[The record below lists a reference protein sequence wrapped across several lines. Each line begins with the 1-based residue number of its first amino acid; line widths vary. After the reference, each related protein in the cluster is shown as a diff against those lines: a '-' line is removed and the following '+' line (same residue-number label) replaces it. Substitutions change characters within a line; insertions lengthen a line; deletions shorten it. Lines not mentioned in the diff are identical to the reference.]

1 MKKRNVKLLVVA
13 TALIICLALSA
24 IAFTACNKDMRVS
37 YAEAQK
43 NWQAAEYKMV
53 TDELVVSADVGGEN
67 SSPITLTLSGYRAY
81 LGEEWV
87 MHYTLIPQGL
97 DAFLNGFVASLIE
110 NSGVDIVVKRTA
122 DGMLNI
128 TLSAIGMQLLSTS
141 VAESV
146 IGDYLPVFDFADS
159 TFYDAESLSGSE
171 DGSFSISG
179 DDSIAYI
186 LYQIAPILSK
196 NFGFDLL
203 PMLDEWLTLGDVT
216 GKVTFADG
224 NFATMTTSQDIEVY
238 IPDED
243 ALFLAYNVD
252 NFPDLVL
259 QFFEEKKIDFKIDTG
274 GSLGV
279 LTISINFADEFA
291 DGIRLSANVASHAEY
306 TLLSS
311 DATFDGIEAD
321 YAATH
326 GSANA

>member
-13 TALIICLALSA
+13 AALIICLALSA

-128 TLSAIGMQLLSTS
+128 SLSAIGMQLLSTS

-146 IGDYLPVFDFADS
+146 IGDYLPVFDFADN
-159 TFYDAESLSGSE
+159 TFYDAGDMSVSE

-203 PMLDEWLTLGDVT
+203 PMLDEWLTLGGVT

-224 NFATMTTSQDIEVY
+224 NFATMTTSQDITGFM
-238 IPDED
+238 PMED
-243 ALFLAYNVD
+243 AEFLIYNLEFFPMMLKNLF
-252 NFPDLVL
+252 
-259 QFFEEKKIDFKIDTG
+259 EKKIIRFDIPFGDKVLELDFSDIITD
-274 GSLGV
+274 GV
-279 LTISINFADEFA
+279 RIAGNVSTSAQYTI
-291 DGIRLSANVASHAEY
+291 
-306 TLLSS
+306 LSS
-311 DATFDGIEAD
+311 DATMEDILG
-321 YAATH
+321 
-326 GSANA
+326 

>member
-13 TALIICLALSA
+13 TALIICLTLSA

-128 TLSAIGMQLLSTS
+128 SLSAIGMQLLSTS

-146 IGDYLPVFDFADS
+146 IGDYLPVFDFADN
-159 TFYDAESLSGSE
+159 TFYDAGNMSVSE

-203 PMLDEWLTLGDVT
+203 PMLDEWLTLGYVT

-224 NFATMTTSQDIEVY
+224 NFATMTTSQDITGFM
-238 IPDED
+238 PMED
-243 ALFLAYNVD
+243 AEFLIYNLEFFPMMLKNLF
-252 NFPDLVL
+252 
-259 QFFEEKKIDFKIDTG
+259 EKKT
-274 GSLGV
+274 
-279 LTISINFADEFA
+279 
-291 DGIRLSANVASHAEY
+291 IRLPIGNKVLELDFSDIITDGVRIAGNVSTSAQY
-306 TLLSS
+306 TILSS
-311 DATFDGIEAD
+311 DATMEDILG
-321 YAATH
+321 
-326 GSANA
+326 